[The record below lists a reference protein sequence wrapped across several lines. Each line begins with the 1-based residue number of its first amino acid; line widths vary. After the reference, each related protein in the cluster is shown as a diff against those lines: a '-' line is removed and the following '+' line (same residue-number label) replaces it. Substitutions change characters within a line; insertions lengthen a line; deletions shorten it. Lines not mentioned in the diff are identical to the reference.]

1 MHLLLIHDI
10 ISMDSGLL
18 CEFVYRMAGR
28 ESVNSEFE
36 LIRYNDNLPARID
49 IKQGVISTTYHWHK
63 EIELVYVMDG
73 AVTIKINTQ
82 DRSLHADEF
91 VLMNSAENHSL
102 SSEDAKC
109 LILDIS
115 YEFAEQFDS
124 SLYSSSF
131 TIVSGSGAEE
141 EIHNLLW
148 QLSRTPNEP
157 KLADLRQYALIT
169 ELLHVLF
176 VQCKHENT
184 NAVSD
189 EEQARS
195 RHVKLVK
202 EYLQQHF
209 REEITEMEVAKMLGL
224 SPIYLSTLFSKT
236 VGMQFREYLLKIRL
250 EHAMDALL
258 NKHMSIEDA
267 AIAGGFPSKRTF
279 IAKCKRAYNITPFQ
293 LMKQK
298 GEWG

>member
-1 MHLLLIHDI
+1 M
-10 ISMDSGLL
+10 
-18 CEFVYRMAGR
+18 
-28 ESVNSEFE
+28 NSEFE
-36 LIRYNDNLPARID
+36 LIRYSENLPARIELN
-49 IKQGVISTTYHWHK
+49 QGKIDTPYHWHK
-63 EIELVYVMDG
+63 EFELIYVMDG
-73 AVTIKINTQ
+73 EVAVKVNTN
-82 DRSLHADEF
+82 DRVLHTDEF
-91 VLMNSAENHSL
+91 LLLNSAENHSL
-102 SSEDAKC
+102 SSENAKC

-115 YEFAEQFDS
+115 YEFAEKFDS
-124 SLYSSSF
+124 SLYSSAF
-131 TIVSGSGAEE
+131 RIVGGSGAEE

-148 QLSRTPNEP
+148 QLSRTLNEP
-157 KLADLRQYALIT
+157 ELPGLRQYSIIT
-169 ELLHVLF
+169 DILHVLF

-258 NKHMSIEDA
+258 NKQMSIEDA

-279 IAKCKRAYNITPFQ
+279 IAKCKQAYQITPFQ
-293 LMKQK
+293 LLKQGAEVK
-298 GEWG
+298 SNV

>member
-1 MHLLLIHDI
+1 M
-10 ISMDSGLL
+10 
-18 CEFVYRMAGR
+18 
-28 ESVNSEFE
+28 NSEFE
-36 LIRYNDNLPARID
+36 LIRYSETLPARIEL
-49 IKQGVISTTYHWHK
+49 KQGKIDTPYHWHK
-63 EIELVYVMDG
+63 EFELIYVMDG
-73 AVTIKINTQ
+73 EVAVKVNTN
-82 DRSLHADEF
+82 DRVLHTDEF
-91 VLMNSAENHSL
+91 LLLNSAENHSL
-102 SSEDAKC
+102 SAENAKC

-115 YEFAEQFDS
+115 YEFAEKFDS
-124 SLYSSSF
+124 SLYSSAF
-131 TIVSGSGAEE
+131 RIVGGSGAEE

-148 QLSRTPNEP
+148 QLSRTLNEP
-157 KLADLRQYALIT
+157 EFPGLRQYSIIT
-169 ELLHVLF
+169 DILHVLF

-258 NKHMSIEDA
+258 NKQMSIEDA

-279 IAKCKRAYNITPFQ
+279 IAKCKQAYQITPFQ
-293 LMKQK
+293 LLKQGAEVK
-298 GEWG
+298 SNV

>member
-1 MHLLLIHDI
+1 M
-10 ISMDSGLL
+10 
-18 CEFVYRMAGR
+18 
-28 ESVNSEFE
+28 NSEFE
-36 LIRYNDNLPARID
+36 LIRYSENLPARIELN
-49 IKQGVISTTYHWHK
+49 QGKIDTPYHWHK
-63 EIELVYVMDG
+63 EFELIYVMDG
-73 AVTIKINTQ
+73 EVAVKVNTN
-82 DRSLHADEF
+82 DRVLHTDEF
-91 VLMNSAENHSL
+91 LLLNSAENHSL
-102 SSEDAKC
+102 SSENAKC

-115 YEFAEQFDS
+115 YEFAEKFDS
-124 SLYSSSF
+124 SLYSSAF
-131 TIVSGSGAEE
+131 RIVGGSGAEE

-148 QLSRTPNEP
+148 QLSRTLNEP
-157 KLADLRQYALIT
+157 EFPGLRQYSIIT
-169 ELLHVLF
+169 DILHVLF
-176 VQCKHENT
+176 GQCKHENT

-258 NKHMSIEDA
+258 NKQMSIEDA

-279 IAKCKRAYNITPFQ
+279 IAKCKQAYQITPFQ
-293 LMKQK
+293 LLKQGAEVK
-298 GEWG
+298 SNV

>member
-1 MHLLLIHDI
+1 M
-10 ISMDSGLL
+10 
-18 CEFVYRMAGR
+18 
-28 ESVNSEFE
+28 NSEFE
-36 LIRYNDNLPARID
+36 LIRYSENLPARIELN
-49 IKQGVISTTYHWHK
+49 QGKIDTPYHWHK
-63 EIELVYVMDG
+63 EFELIYVMG
-73 AVTIKINTQ
+73 GEVAVKVNTN
-82 DRSLHADEF
+82 DRVLHTDEF
-91 VLMNSAENHSL
+91 LLLNSAENHSL
-102 SSEDAKC
+102 SSENAKC

-115 YEFAEQFDS
+115 YEFAEKFDS
-124 SLYSSSF
+124 SLYSSAF
-131 TIVSGSGAEE
+131 RIVGGSGAEE

-148 QLSRTPNEP
+148 QLSRTLNEP
-157 KLADLRQYALIT
+157 EFPGLRQYSIIT
-169 ELLHVLF
+169 DILHVLF

-258 NKHMSIEDA
+258 NKQMSIEDA

-279 IAKCKRAYNITPFQ
+279 IAKCKQAYQITPFQ
-293 LMKQK
+293 LLKQGAEVK
-298 GEWG
+298 SNV

>member
-1 MHLLLIHDI
+1 M
-10 ISMDSGLL
+10 
-18 CEFVYRMAGR
+18 
-28 ESVNSEFE
+28 NSEFE
-36 LIRYNDNLPARID
+36 LIRYSENLPARIELN
-49 IKQGVISTTYHWHK
+49 QGKIDTPYHWHK
-63 EIELVYVMDG
+63 EFELIYVMDG
-73 AVTIKINTQ
+73 EVAVKVNTN
-82 DRSLHADEF
+82 DRVLHTDEF
-91 VLMNSAENHSL
+91 LLLNSAENHSL
-102 SSEDAKC
+102 SSENAKC

-115 YEFAEQFDS
+115 YEFAEKFDS
-124 SLYSSSF
+124 SLYSSAF
-131 TIVSGSGAEE
+131 RIVGGSGAEE

-148 QLSRTPNEP
+148 QLSRTLNEP
-157 KLADLRQYALIT
+157 EFPGLRQYSIIT
-169 ELLHVLF
+169 DILHVLF

-195 RHVKLVK
+195 QHVKLVK

>member
-1 MHLLLIHDI
+1 VSLFANRK
-10 ISMDSGLL
+10 GR
-18 CEFVYRMAGR
+18 FV
-28 ESVNSEFE
+28 VNSEFE
-36 LIRYNDNLPARID
+36 LIRYSETLPARIEL
-49 IKQGVISTTYHWHK
+49 KQGKIDTPYHWHK
-63 EIELVYVMDG
+63 EFELIYVMDG
-73 AVTIKINTQ
+73 EVAVKVNTN
-82 DRSLHADEF
+82 DRVLHTDEF
-91 VLMNSAENHSL
+91 LLLNSAENHSL
-102 SSEDAKC
+102 SAENAKC

-115 YEFAEQFDS
+115 YEFAEKFDS
-124 SLYSSSF
+124 SLYSSAF
-131 TIVSGSGAEE
+131 RIVGGSGAKE

-148 QLSRTPNEP
+148 QLSRTLNEP
-157 KLADLRQYALIT
+157 ELPGLRQYSIIT
-169 ELLHVLF
+169 DILHVLF

>member
-1 MHLLLIHDI
+1 M
-10 ISMDSGLL
+10 
-18 CEFVYRMAGR
+18 
-28 ESVNSEFE
+28 NSEFE
-36 LIRYNDNLPARID
+36 LIRYSENLPARIEL
-49 IKQGVISTTYHWHK
+49 KQGKIDTPYHWHK
-63 EIELVYVMDG
+63 EFELIYVLDG
-73 AVTIKINTQ
+73 EVAAKVNTN
-82 DRSLHADEF
+82 DRVLHTDEF
-91 VLMNSAENHSL
+91 LLLNSAENHSL
-102 SSEDAKC
+102 SAENAKC

-115 YEFAEQFDS
+115 YEFAEKFDS
-124 SLYSSSF
+124 SLYSSAF
-131 TIVSGSGAEE
+131 RIVGGSGAEE

-148 QLSRTPNEP
+148 QLSRTLNDSELPG
-157 KLADLRQYALIT
+157 LRQYSIIT
-169 ELLHVLF
+169 DILHVLF
-176 VQCKHENT
+176 VQCKHENS

-267 AIAGGFPSKRTF
+267 AVAGGFPSKRTF
-279 IAKCKRAYNITPFQ
+279 IAKCKQAYQITPFQ
-293 LMKQK
+293 LLKQGAEVK
-298 GEWG
+298 SNV

>member
-1 MHLLLIHDI
+1 MSLFANRK
-10 ISMDSGLL
+10 GR
-18 CEFVYRMAGR
+18 FV
-28 ESVNSEFE
+28 VNSEFE
-36 LIRYNDNLPARID
+36 LIRYSENLPARIEL
-49 IKQGVISTTYHWHK
+49 KQGKIDTPYHWHK
-63 EIELVYVMDG
+63 EFELIYVMDG
-73 AVTIKINTQ
+73 EVAVKVNTN
-82 DRSLHADEF
+82 DRVLHTDEF
-91 VLMNSAENHSL
+91 LLLNSAENHSL
-102 SSEDAKC
+102 SSENAKC

-115 YEFAEQFDS
+115 YEFAEKFDS
-124 SLYSSSF
+124 SLYSSAF
-131 TIVSGSGAEE
+131 RIVGGSGTEE

-148 QLSRTPNEP
+148 QLSRTLNEP
-157 KLADLRQYALIT
+157 ELPGLRQYSIIT
-169 ELLHVLF
+169 DILHVLF

-267 AIAGGFPSKRTF
+267 AKAGGFPSKRTF

>member
-1 MHLLLIHDI
+1 MSLFANRK
-10 ISMDSGLL
+10 GR
-18 CEFVYRMAGR
+18 FV
-28 ESVNSEFE
+28 VNSEFE
-36 LIRYNDNLPARID
+36 LIRYSENLPARIEL
-49 IKQGVISTTYHWHK
+49 KQGKIDTPYHWHK
-63 EIELVYVMDG
+63 EFELIYVMDG
-73 AVTIKINTQ
+73 KVAVKVNTN
-82 DRSLHADEF
+82 DRVLHTDEF
-91 VLMNSAENHSL
+91 LLLNSAENHSL
-102 SSEDAKC
+102 SAENAKC

-115 YEFAEQFDS
+115 YEFAEKFDS
-124 SLYSSSF
+124 SLYSSAF
-131 TIVSGSGAEE
+131 RIVGGSGAEE

-148 QLSRTPNEP
+148 QLSRTLNEP
-157 KLADLRQYALIT
+157 ELPGLRQYSIIT
-169 ELLHVLF
+169 DILHVLF

-258 NKHMSIEDA
+258 NKQMSIEDA

>member
-1 MHLLLIHDI
+1 MSLFANRK
-10 ISMDSGLL
+10 GR
-18 CEFVYRMAGR
+18 FV
-28 ESVNSEFE
+28 VNSEFE
-36 LIRYNDNLPARID
+36 LIRYSENLPARIEL
-49 IKQGVISTTYHWHK
+49 KQGKIDTPYHWHK
-63 EIELVYVMDG
+63 EFELIYVMDG
-73 AVTIKINTQ
+73 EVAVKVNTN
-82 DRSLHADEF
+82 DRVLHTDEF
-91 VLMNSAENHSL
+91 LLLNSAENHSL
-102 SSEDAKC
+102 SSENAKC

-115 YEFAEQFDS
+115 YEFAEKFDS
-124 SLYSSSF
+124 SLYSSAF
-131 TIVSGSGAEE
+131 RIVGGSGAEE

-148 QLSRTPNEP
+148 QLSRTLNEP
-157 KLADLRQYALIT
+157 EFPGLRQYSIIT
-169 ELLHVLF
+169 DILHVLF

-267 AIAGGFPSKRTF
+267 AKAGGFPSKRTF

>member
-1 MHLLLIHDI
+1 M
-10 ISMDSGLL
+10 
-18 CEFVYRMAGR
+18 
-28 ESVNSEFE
+28 
-36 LIRYNDNLPARID
+36 
-49 IKQGVISTTYHWHK
+49 
-63 EIELVYVMDG
+63 
-73 AVTIKINTQ
+73 
-82 DRSLHADEF
+82 
-91 VLMNSAENHSL
+91 SAE
-102 SSEDAKC
+102 
-109 LILDIS
+109 
-115 YEFAEQFDS
+115 
-124 SLYSSSF
+124 
-131 TIVSGSGAEE
+131 AEE

-148 QLSRTPNEP
+148 QLSRTLNEP
-157 KLADLRQYALIT
+157 EFPGLRQYSIIT
-169 ELLHVLF
+169 DILHVLF

-258 NKHMSIEDA
+258 ISEQANLYRKMQ
-267 AIAGGFPSKRTF
+267 AGISNYTVSAFETGSG
-279 IAKCKRAYNITPFQ
+279 
-293 LMKQK
+293 
-298 GEWG
+298 GEK

>member
-1 MHLLLIHDI
+1 MSLFANRK
-10 ISMDSGLL
+10 GR
-18 CEFVYRMAGR
+18 FV
-28 ESVNSEFE
+28 VNSEFE
-36 LIRYNDNLPARID
+36 LIRYSETLPARIEL
-49 IKQGVISTTYHWHK
+49 KQGKIDTPYHWHK
-63 EIELVYVMDG
+63 EFELIYVMDG
-73 AVTIKINTQ
+73 EVGVKVNTN
-82 DRSLHADEF
+82 DRVLHTDEF
-91 VLMNSAENHSL
+91 LLLNSAENHSL
-102 SSEDAKC
+102 SAENAKC

-115 YEFAEQFDS
+115 YEFAEKFDS
-124 SLYSSSF
+124 SLYSSAF
-131 TIVSGSGAEE
+131 RIVGGSGAEE

-148 QLSRTPNEP
+148 QLTRTLNEP
-157 KLADLRQYALIT
+157 ELPGLRQYSIIT
-169 ELLHVLF
+169 DILHVLF

-267 AIAGGFPSKRTF
+267 AKAGGFPSKRTF

>member
-1 MHLLLIHDI
+1 M
-10 ISMDSGLL
+10 
-18 CEFVYRMAGR
+18 
-28 ESVNSEFE
+28 NSEFE
-36 LIRYNDNLPARID
+36 LIRYSENLPARIELN
-49 IKQGVISTTYHWHK
+49 QGKIDTPYHWHK
-63 EIELVYVMDG
+63 EFELIYVMDG
-73 AVTIKINTQ
+73 EVAVKVNTN
-82 DRSLHADEF
+82 DRVLHTDEF
-91 VLMNSAENHSL
+91 LLLNSAENHSL
-102 SSEDAKC
+102 SSENAKC

-115 YEFAEQFDS
+115 YEFAEKFDS
-124 SLYSSSF
+124 SLYSSAF
-131 TIVSGSGAEE
+131 RIVGGSGAEE

-148 QLSRTPNEP
+148 QLSRTLNEP
-157 KLADLRQYALIT
+157 ELPGLRQYSIIT
-169 ELLHVLF
+169 DILHVLF

-236 VGMQFREYLLKIRL
+236 IGMQFREYLLKIRL

-258 NKHMSIEDA
+258 NKQMSIEDA

-279 IAKCKRAYNITPFQ
+279 IAKCKQAYQITPFQ
-293 LMKQK
+293 LLKQGAEVK
-298 GEWG
+298 SNV